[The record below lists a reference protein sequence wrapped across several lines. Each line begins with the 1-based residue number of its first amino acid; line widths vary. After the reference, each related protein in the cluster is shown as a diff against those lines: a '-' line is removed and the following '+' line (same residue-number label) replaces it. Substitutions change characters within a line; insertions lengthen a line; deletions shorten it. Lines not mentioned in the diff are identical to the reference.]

1 MVSLRDIQNS
11 PGEFSRRCQKVT
23 EKALQS
29 GYLNELFPNAVR
41 QGRELLSGDIYG
53 ADGKSFR
60 VNINNCKWADFANS
74 GQKGR
79 DIVSLV
85 AMRENITRGEALDHL
100 EKVFSLT
107 QLPPKPRK
115 KLPEAP
121 TMGPPTKIWVY
132 TDQYGNELYRAQRW
146 EREGF
151 AKACRLSKTK
161 GETEKV
167 PLYLPEI
174 LKAIKQEELVFIV
187 EGEPKAD
194 LLRSWGLTATAFAGG
209 VKNYQTE
216 MGKWF
221 AGAGVVILPDAD
233 GPGRELA
240 QRLATDISALDNKG
254 VKVIDLPGAKFEGYD
269 IVDWQK
275 DGGDLAQLAGLVK
288 TAPFFNPPLKAGRTF
303 QFDLKS
309 FLGFDYMGGEFKEYD
324 WLIKDSFRRGQLGL
338 LCGPPGCGKGIFSIQ
353 LTLAL
358 AAGQGLFNNHWAI
371 DVPAK
376 VMFISAEDDR
386 EVLHHR
392 IYYASQ
398 HLSEEERKRAGQNF
412 WAIPVHGRV
421 SLCENSRSEGIK
433 PTINLDDLRNMVDA
447 SRPDLIIL
455 DTLAR
460 FFEVDENDNPAVTAA
475 CGMLEDIINEYNC
488 NIILV
493 HHASKASGDL
503 ATDKNKLR
511 AALNQTA
518 IRGASA
524 LSGCIRW
531 ALLMAPLSDT
541 LAEKIFGAR
550 ASGKPPGSYVAA
562 RVAKKNA
569 GRSEKIC
576 YLERGE
582 HGILI
587 PVLPVD
593 EENQKQT
600 FVDEARLLAKEVERR
615 EKEGEEP
622 LTETNGTRDHFD
634 WSYRRA
640 KKNVNEAISEG
651 LIIKTKTPKG
661 RGYILAPAKKDKD
674 LFQNVKSDKESD

>member
-1 MVSLRDIQNS
+1 MASLQGIKNS
-11 PGEFSRRCQKVT
+11 SSEFGRRCQKVT
-23 EKALQS
+23 EKALQT
-29 GYLNELFPNAVR
+29 GYLYELFPNAVK

-53 ADGKSFR
+53 SSGKSFR
-60 VNINNCKWADFANS
+60 VNVNNCKWADFAAT

-79 DIVSLV
+79 DLVSLL
-85 AMRENITRGEALDHL
+85 ALREDVSRAEALEKL
-100 EKVFSLT
+100 EEHFNLAP
-107 QLPPKPRK
+107 LPKKARK
-115 KLPEAP
+115 TLPEAP
-121 TMGPPTKIWVY
+121 TMGAPTKTWIY
-132 TDQYGNELYRAQRW
+132 SDQYGNELYRAQRW
-146 EREGF
+146 EQEGYS
-151 AKACRLSKTK
+151 KACRLSKANDV
-161 GETEKV
+161 TEKV

-174 LKAIKQEELVFIV
+174 LRAIKQEQLIFVV

-194 LLRSWGLTATAFAGG
+194 VLRAWGLAATAFANGANG
-209 VKNYQTE
+209 YQSE
-216 MGKWF
+216 MSKWF
-221 AGAGVVILPDAD
+221 TDAGVIILPDAD
-233 GPGRELA
+233 DPGREFA
-240 QRLATDISALDNKG
+240 QKIATDIAALPNKG
-254 VKVIDLPGAKFEGYD
+254 IKVIDLPGAKFEGYD

-275 DGGDLAQLAGLVK
+275 DGGDLKQLAALVK
-288 TAPFFNPPLKAGRTF
+288 NSPFFNPPMETGRAF
-303 QFDLKS
+303 QFDIKS
-309 FLGFDYMGGEFKEYD
+309 FAGFDYMGGDFKEYD

-358 AAGQGLFNNHWAI
+358 AAGQDLFDGHWPI

-398 HLSEEERKRAGQNF
+398 HLGEEERKKAGNNF

-421 SLCENSRSEGIK
+421 SLCENTRNDGIK
-433 PTINLDDLRNMVDA
+433 PTINLDDLRNLVD
-447 SRPDLIIL
+447 SVRPDLIIL

-475 CGMLEDIINEYNC
+475 CGLLEDIIQEYGC

-541 LAEKIFGAR
+541 LAEKIIGSGAY
-550 ASGKPPGSYVAA
+550 GKPSGSYVAA

-576 YLERGE
+576 YLERGD
-582 HGILI
+582 HGILV
-587 PVLPVD
+587 PVRPLD
-593 EENQKQT
+593 EEDQKHT
-600 FVDEARLLAKEVERR
+600 LLDEARLLAEEVERR
-615 EKEGEEP
+615 EQASEEP
-622 LTETNGTRDHFD
+622 LTEIKGPRDVFG
-634 WSYRRA
+634 WNSVRA
-640 KKNVNEAISEG
+640 KRAVSAAIEDG
-651 LIIKTKTPKG
+651 LIVKVKSQKN
-661 RGYILAPAKKDKD
+661 RGYVLVSANKNESPFCDDD
-674 LFQNVKSDKESD
+674 LSGENT